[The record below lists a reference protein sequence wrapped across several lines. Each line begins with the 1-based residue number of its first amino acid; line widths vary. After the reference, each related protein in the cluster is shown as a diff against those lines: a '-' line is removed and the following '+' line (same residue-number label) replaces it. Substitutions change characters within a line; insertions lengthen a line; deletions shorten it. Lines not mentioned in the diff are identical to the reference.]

1 MSCPRA
7 RCGNVTREMEF
18 LVSRDPAVMAVVQMI
33 VAGIDRRY
41 ELHPRYQEYVEQD
54 GVARAQELIR
64 NAVEMRG
71 ACDIIQTTIT
81 LGGLGLFG
89 GLSDDGTEFI
99 FYEWT
104 APSPRFM
111 VIMTHQEAR
120 DIVSGKQKR
129 VNFVPCTEEHLA
141 AMRLAK
147 ERLLSR

>member
-1 MSCPRA
+1 MDCPRA
-7 RCGNVTREMEF
+7 RYHGGAARRF
-18 LVSRDPAVMAVVQMI
+18 LVAEDLAVVEIAKMV

-41 ELHPRYQEYVEQD
+41 SIHPQYKSRVMADGQE
-54 GVARAQELIR
+54 RAQKLIR
-64 NAVEMRG
+64 SAVEMRG
-71 ACDIIQTTIT
+71 ACDLIQNSMSF
-81 LGGLGLFG
+81 GAFGLFG

-104 APSPRFM
+104 DPSPRFM